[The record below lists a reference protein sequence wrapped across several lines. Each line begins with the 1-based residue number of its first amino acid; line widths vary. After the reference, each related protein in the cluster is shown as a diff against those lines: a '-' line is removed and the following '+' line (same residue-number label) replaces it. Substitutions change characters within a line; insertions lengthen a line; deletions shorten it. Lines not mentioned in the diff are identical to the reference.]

1 MANLKTTEGKKAA
14 FLDVLVEDLHGNTH
28 SWQRTYTPQKADT
41 PQPLIRER
49 ITKVARRAANELKVA
64 KDKIDEF
71 ISTVYPKAVTGKVK
85 VVESNPAP
93 KKKTAKKKK
102 SK

>member
-71 ISTVYPKAVTGKVK
+71 ISIVYPRAKKIK
-85 VVESNPAP
+85 VVEMPPVPKSGRPA
-93 KKKTAKKKK
+93 TKKK